1 MHECENCQATFAPNP
16 YDPSENLTGQC
27 PNCGHPYAGHLPN
40 PIHDEM
46 THGLDAMPTST
57 MDDMSGNPLQ
67 EGTLGYGDGGYQ
79 NRQKRD
85 ESYASVQDRYA
96 DRRYAFGDEDSDDF
110 SLGGQLPVQEG
121 DEYNVQVPTHAFLI
135 SPSGKVHAMQDMPDN
150 HMTHE
155 QIAQTL
161 GDPEEVLR
169 HSALGRLYSNG
180 QTSWHGNG
188 SRLTPQ
194 MLQQLASDHFGRQV
208 TVDPNDPGVY
218 TPTQEERFDL
228 NSFRDDDP
236 LGDQRAIRSR
246 PANPLDKE
254 WAIRGGSWDPL
265 ERFSADFEAEDM
277 DVVPPG
283 GQTVEATPHPSGF
296 HGGTITPLKSI
307 KGLLVNGRPLDDS
320 YAQEL
325 GSWDPSQNVMLSHD
339 DPQLLDVAK
348 QVIETGGSGPLIQH
362 AMATQAGHRGQVQ
375 LPNGLTNNVH
385 QTLGNLGAWVGN
397 PQEANELRPWKNSA
411 YRNLIRDYHDQ
422 NRPPV
427 THIGVRDPAMLK
439 VIQDVANS
447 DDLQPLYDYHGI
459 PRQGKLAFLPAL
471 AIGAEALGGAEIGG
485 LLRSAVPSLMGGA
498 LGRGLTGNG
507 SQPQA
512 PMPLPSGEMGE
523 DFHSAHQRLT
533 FDKAEHPSSQD
544 EVGNSDDPEKVD
556 QHEVNDGDMTPGQDF
571 KNDNQG
577 GGADTPGMQALQG
590 ALPFVIEMAL
600 SPESGQGHPLLEAI
614 HQMLESETPGYLNTP
629 GDEGAAHKL
638 IALVQGHGG
647 KDEESAEKKEANTFP
662 PQGMGVPNPGSVP
675 NPAQQFN
682 TPMPTPGNHG
692 KCPICGS
699 TYDPSHPTC
708 PQCGAGT
715 IAQPGQMG
723 TVEQDIGGMQVG
735 AAVDDHSFMYEQ
747 SPEDIPPGVSL
758 DEYRRQQ
765 PAKPNQVF
773 GPCPNCHAATD
784 LAQPFCK
791 MCLQDLPRLAKT
803 AVTHQGPHTPEQ
815 QQAVAQVL
823 LDQGRQDEIPVM
835 LDPMTAYQYAGE
847 LAQIQGQEAP
857 PQGEAQDPA
866 PPPGEQPQPGMMP
879 VPPMSAPPLGMQAAL
894 ERYAADSAAP
904 SCPKCDSHTTG
915 VLTNDGTC
923 RCHSCGDVWKADG
936 LSINDAPDG
945 KTGRWQITAIDH
957 QQDLNVNPSD
967 APAADAEKP
976 FDPEMDQ
983 DPSHTWQDLNGQPLV
998 VGRQYKIHSQKYS
1011 IPDVVQIV
1019 AVKPDSIQVQET
1031 GAYGLGYS
1039 REIHHEEAQ
1048 LDGLEFEGIGDF
1060 SDADP
1065 TQPEQPEAPD
1075 LEVGPGDQTD
1085 MSVDHSQGHG
1095 LRANVKQAELHG
1107 WDKPPAQ
1114 SSCLACGGLYGAHER
1129 ECPMDDAWESQQ
1141 QQRALEQSWRA
1152 PTVEHPLGPTA
1163 KVASEYGYTCPQC
1176 HHSDDTQGGPLP
1188 SACPSCG
1195 ISGYTMWNDDP
1206 DLQHYLNPQGHE
1218 APIQNMQQNSLQ
1230 QQFNLPSAEHPL
1242 GPQTGKTAGA
1252 KFTPMEQSEFVNEQG
1267 MARNADKLDL
1277 SNTHYESST
1286 YDLEDDF
1293 LFGL

>member
-57 MDDMSGNPLQ
+57 QDDMSGNPLQ
-67 EGTLGYGDGGYQ
+67 EGTLGYGDGGWQ

-85 ESYASVQDRYA
+85 ESYAS
-96 DRRYAFGDEDSDDF
+96 RRYAFGDEDSDDF

-121 DEYNVQVPTHAFLI
+121 DEYNVQVPTHAFLV
-135 SPSGKVHAMQDMPDN
+135 SPSGKVHTMQDVPDN

-161 GDPEEVLR
+161 GDPEEVLG

-194 MLQQLASDHFGRQV
+194 MLQQLVSDHFGRQI

-218 TPTQEERFDL
+218 TPSQEERFDL
-228 NSFRDDDP
+228 NSFRDDDA

-254 WAIRGGSWDPL
+254 WAVRGGSWDPL

-283 GQTVEATPHPSGF
+283 GHTVEATPHPSGF
-296 HGGTITPLKSI
+296 HGGTLTPLKSI
-307 KGLLVNGRPLDDS
+307 KNLLVNGRRLDDAYS
-320 YAQEL
+320 QEL

-362 AMATQAGHRGQVQ
+362 AMSTQAGHRGQVQ

-385 QTLGNLGAWVGN
+385 QALGNLGAWVAN

-411 YRNLIRDYHDQ
+411 YRKLIRDYHDQ
-422 NRPPV
+422 TRPPV

-459 PRQGKLAFLPAL
+459 PRQGRLAFLPAL
-471 AIGAEALGGAEIGG
+471 ALGAEALGGEAGAAGLGG
-485 LLRSAVPSLMGGA
+485 LLRKAAPSLMGSA
-498 LGRGLTGNG
+498 LGNGLTGHG
-507 SQPQA
+507 SQPQS
-512 PMPLPSGEMGE
+512 PLPLPSGEMGE
-523 DFHSAHQRLT
+523 DFHSAHQHLT

-544 EVGNSDDPEKVD
+544 EVGNDDDPEKVD

-571 KNDNQG
+571 KNDDQG
-577 GGADTPGMQALQG
+577 GGADTPGMKALQG
-590 ALPFVIEMAL
+590 ALPFVIEMAM
-600 SPESGQGHPLLEAI
+600 SPEPGQGHPLLEAI
-614 HQMLESETPGYLNTP
+614 HQMLESEMPGYLNTP

-647 KDEESAEKKEANTFP
+647 KDDKAVEKKESNAFP

-715 IAQPGQMG
+715 ISMPGQN
-723 TVEQDIGGMQVG
+723 TVEQDVNGMQVG
-735 AAVDDHSFMYEQ
+735 AAVGDHSFMYEP

-758 DEYRRQQ
+758 DQYRQNQ
-765 PAKPNQVF
+765 PPRPQMVI

-791 MCLQDLPRLAKT
+791 ACLQDLPRMAKV

-815 QQAVAQVL
+815 QQAVAQL
-823 LDQGRQDEIPVM
+823 LIDTGRQDEIPTM
-835 LDPMTAYQYAGE
+835 LDPMTAYQYAPE
-847 LAQIQGQEAP
+847 LSQIQGQDAP
-857 PQGEAQDPA
+857 PQGESQDPA

-879 VPPMSAPPLGMQAAL
+879 VPPMTAPPLGMQAAL
-894 ERYAADSAAP
+894 ERYASDSAAP
-904 SCPKCDSHTTG
+904 PCPKCDSHTTG

-923 RCHSCGDVWKADG
+923 RCHACGEVWKANG

-957 QQDLNVNPSD
+957 KQDLDLNPSD

-976 FDPEMDQ
+976 FNPEMDQ

-998 VGRQYKIHSQKYS
+998 VGRQYKVHSQKYS
-1011 IPDVVQIV
+1011 IPDIVQVV

-1039 REIHHEEAQ
+1039 REIAHEEAQ

-1095 LRANVKQAELHG
+1095 LRANVKKAELHG
-1107 WDKPPAQ
+1107 WNQPQP
-1114 SSCLACGGLYGAHER
+1114 S
-1129 ECPMDDAWESQQ
+1129 
-1141 QQRALEQSWRA
+1141 
-1152 PTVEHPLGPTA
+1152 EH
-1163 KVASEYGYTCPQC
+1163 GYTCPQC
-1176 HHSDDTQGGPLP
+1176 RYQGDTQGGPLP

-1195 ISGYTMWNDDP
+1195 ITGYTMWNDDP
-1206 DLQHYLNPQGHE
+1206 DLQDYLNPQGSHE
-1218 APIQNMQQNSLQ
+1218 APIHNIQQNSLE
-1230 QQFNLPSAEHPL
+1230 QQFALPSAEHPL
-1242 GPQTGKTAGA
+1242 GPSTGRTAGA
-1252 KFTPMEQSEFVNEQG
+1252 KFTPMEQSEFINELG

-1277 SNTHYESST
+1277 SNTHYESSF
-1286 YDLEDDF
+1286 EDELDDHF
-1293 LFGL
+1293 LW